1 MIQFYIWLAVFAVIG
16 YFIVTDQSIA
26 QFFLLTLANAKL
38 TVQRRWFMMM
48 WHIQHN
54 PRNPFVKWHLDR
66 KYNDMAKELHAMYN
80 TCDD

>member
-16 YFIVTDQSIA
+16 YFVVTDDSIA

-38 TVQRRWFMMM
+38 TIQRRWFMLK

-54 PRNPFVKWHLDR
+54 PKNPFVKWHLDR
-66 KYNDMAKELHAMYN
+66 KYISMAKELHAMYN
-80 TCDD
+80 TGED